1 MQKEWEAERRVL
13 EEEAVDSIRF
23 RKACN
28 ESSYLPSS
36 PEHARVIA
44 HAVATGVVD
53 QVCKDSL
60 KRTWDP
66 PPQPIDPTPP
76 KDTPPGSPKAGL
88 GFFSAVDMHSTATDW
103 LRSSP
108 DPKNQPE
115 PLSPLQVSQVNNI
128 VESQI
133 LP

>member
-1 MQKEWEAERRVL
+1 MLFLRA
-13 EEEAVDSIRF
+13 ADPIRF

-66 PPQPIDPTPP
+66 PPQPIDTALPHETPP
-76 KDTPPGSPKAGL
+76 SSPKGGL
-88 GFFSAVDMHSTATDW
+88 GFFSAVDMHTTAIDW
-103 LRSSP
+103 LRQSP
-108 DPKNQPE
+108 EALDDGRTMGH
-115 PLSPLQVSQVNNI
+115 NNI
-128 VESQI
+128 I
-133 LP
+133 NA